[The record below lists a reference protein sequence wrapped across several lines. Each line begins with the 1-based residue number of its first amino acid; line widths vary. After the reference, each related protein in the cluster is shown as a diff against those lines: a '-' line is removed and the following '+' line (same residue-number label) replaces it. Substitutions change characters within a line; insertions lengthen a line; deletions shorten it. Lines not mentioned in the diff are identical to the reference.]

1 MILSVN
7 FGSMIFQIYIAGLKQ
22 TKKKLAMSNIKNLNP
37 SVSNNLSM
45 ISYLKILRPFLGF
58 NHTTT
63 DSTKLKKKGF
73 YIKL

>member
-7 FGSMIFQIYIAGLKQ
+7 FGSMIFQIDIASLKQ
-22 TKKKLAMSNIKNLNP
+22 TKKLAMSNIKNLNP
-37 SVSNNLSM
+37 SVNNM
-45 ISYLKILRPFLGF
+45 ISYLKILRSFLGF